1 MLSSPPDS
9 ARPGTSTAVGCLA
22 QDRVALAAMV
32 DAGLHVYEFVE
43 IPTQPLDAADCTR
56 AASPEPVG
64 SVAFKSAGHAI
75 GAGTAPLI
83 PPECLLRDQVIRGPP
98 RSVVVPQRMPMAS
111 RRAGSYPAQH

>member
-1 MLSSPPDS
+1 M
-9 ARPGTSTAVGCLA
+9 
-22 QDRVALAAMV
+22 

-43 IPTQPLDAADCTR
+43 IPAEPLDAADCTR

-111 RRAGSYPAQH
+111 RRGGSYPAQH